1 MNIHPVIIGISGASG
16 AIYGLRLLEKLHELD
31 IPRHLILT
39 EGGLSTI
46 KHECGLSAREVEK
59 LATQSYSN
67 KDLAA
72 APSSGSFLTSGMV
85 VAPCSIRT
93 LSGIANS
100 YDENL
105 LIRSADVQLKERR
118 KLILM
123 LRETPLHSGHIDLMK
138 RASDYGAIIAPP
150 MPAFWAKPQSI
161 DDIVDDNISR
171 ILDLLDIPHSSKRW
185 PNI

>member
-1 MNIHPVIIGISGASG
+1 MNIHPIIIGISGASG
-16 AIYGLRLLEKLHELD
+16 AIYGVKLLEKLQQME

-39 EGGLSTI
+39 EGGLTTI
-46 KHECGLSAREVEK
+46 KHECGLSARQVEK
-59 LATQSYSN
+59 MATQTYAN

-72 APSSGSFLTSGMV
+72 PTSSGSFLTSGMV

-100 YDENL
+100 YNENL
-105 LIRSADVQLKERR
+105 LIRTADVQLKERR

-123 LRETPLHSGHIDLMK
+123 VRETPLHSGHLELMK
-138 RASDYGAIIAPP
+138 RVSDIGAIIAPP
-150 MPAFWAKPQSI
+150 MPAFWAKPQNI
-161 DDIVDDNISR
+161 DDMINDNISR
-171 ILDLLDIPHSSKRW
+171 ILDLLHIPHHSKRW